1 MPCNDVFHLQE
12 ASSNWVVH
20 ELVLRAQLV
29 AEGRQS
35 RSRSAAAAQ
44 GVSKTEVISAI
55 LELDAHADLDPPEAT
70 TLKALMGQ
78 LRYGLLSVLK
88 KDLFRPVLGLAA
100 SAILMLLA
108 EHHNL
113 CLSMQAALAV
123 SLRLRLS
130 CMCVDCAPVVE

>member
-78 LRYGLLSVLK
+78 LRYGHVLVSPQEGSLQACVGSCSICNS
-88 KDLFRPVLGLAA
+88 DAA
-100 SAILMLLA
+100 
-108 EHHNL
+108 
-113 CLSMQAALAV
+113 C
-123 SLRLRLS
+123 
-130 CMCVDCAPVVE
+130 